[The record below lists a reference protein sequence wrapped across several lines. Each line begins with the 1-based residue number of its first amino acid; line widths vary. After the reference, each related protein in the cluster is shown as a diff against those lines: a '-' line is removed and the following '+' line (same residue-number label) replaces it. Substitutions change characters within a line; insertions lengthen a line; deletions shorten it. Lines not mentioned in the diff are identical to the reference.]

1 MAKYIPNNQAIVRE
15 RRQKIWTLLTRGNMK
30 GFEIAKELNVSPP
43 TIARDIKFLIADSQ
57 NYLNDLARETLPF
70 MYQISIEGIRDIIR
84 ECWAVYQSEDRTNI
98 NMYQRISALK
108 LAKECNEAIFKLIEE
123 GPSVMYLK
131 QLQEKLAQVES
142 MQGVSK

>member
-1 MAKYIPNNQAIVRE
+1 MLKVGSTVKVRGSNN
-15 RRQKIWTLLTRGNMK
+15 RGC
-30 GFEIAKELNVSPP
+30 EIARELNVSPP
-43 TIARDIKFLIADSQ
+43 TIVRDIKFLTAESQ

-84 ECWAVYQSEDRTNI
+84 ECWAIYQSENTRDV

-108 LAKECNEAIFKLIEE
+108 LAKECNEGIFKLIEE